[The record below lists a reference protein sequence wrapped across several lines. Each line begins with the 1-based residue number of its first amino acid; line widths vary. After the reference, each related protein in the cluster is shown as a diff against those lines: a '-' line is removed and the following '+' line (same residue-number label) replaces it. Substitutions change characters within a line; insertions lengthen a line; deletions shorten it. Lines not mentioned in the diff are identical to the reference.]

1 MTKSEIAVL
10 KQQYATPWAF
20 IDWVKENVLR
30 PRGISQF
37 GIDVC
42 ASKTNTKAHE
52 WYDEDADGLICDWTN
67 TANAAAWCN
76 PPFKDVTPWLRKART
91 EASCSGIFSCVLTH
105 MDHSTDWFR
114 IGMSRATEVI
124 LINPR
129 INFVQ
134 HADLLKY
141 MKENNIK
148 PGGNDKQNALWVF
161 DPDDL
166 PRLGEKAI
174 ITYPKP
180 WRQCNGKR

>member
-1 MTKSEIAVL
+1 MTESEIKLL
-10 KQQYATPWAF
+10 KQQYATPWDF
-20 IDWVKENVLR
+20 IDWVKENVLE
-30 PRGISQF
+30 PRGLRNF

-42 ASKTNTKAHE
+42 ASVDNAKAPE
-52 WYDEDADGLICDWTN
+52 WYDKDADGLICTWAN
-67 TANAAAWCN
+67 TVNAAAWCN
-76 PPFKDVTPWLRKART
+76 PPFKDVTPWLQKAYD
-91 EASCSGIFSCVLTH
+91 EAVRNSVFSCVLTH

-114 IGMSRATEVI
+114 TGMSLASEVI

-134 HADLLKY
+134 HPDLLKF
-141 MKENNIK
+141 MADNNIK

-161 DPDDL
+161 DPEWLTAAGDQ
-166 PRLGEKAI
+166 AA